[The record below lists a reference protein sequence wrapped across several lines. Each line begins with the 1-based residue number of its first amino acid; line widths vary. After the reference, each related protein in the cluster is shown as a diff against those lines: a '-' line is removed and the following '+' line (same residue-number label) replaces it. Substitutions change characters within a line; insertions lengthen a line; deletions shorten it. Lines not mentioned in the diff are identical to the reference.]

1 MECVLEDVLRVLEDV
16 YEENRWRT
24 QVKMVVLGI
33 WSLFRF
39 VEYDDESLSNIVL
52 QPVISDEPLEGD
64 DKCRVVK
71 FDRTPI
77 MSTYLLAMIVGE
89 YDYVEGRDS
98 DGVLVRVYTPVGKK
112 EQGQFALNVRLL
124 TVV

>member
-1 MECVLEDVLRVLEDV
+1 
-16 YEENRWRT
+16 
-24 QVKMVVLGI
+24 MVIKCG
-33 WSLFRF
+33 
-39 VEYDDESLSNIVL
+39 VL

-64 DKCRVVK
+64 EKHRVVK

-89 YDYVEGRDS
+89 YDFVEGRDA

-112 EQGQFALNVRLL
+112 EQGEFALNVSTFCDRLCSL
-124 TVV
+124 SNVIGSLVILCCLVCHFAAFLRYFFVSET